1 MQRTPTTEPTR
12 SPGPLIRAP
21 SADPSNAAALARRF
35 EAIVFD
41 WDGIA
46 APVRPAAATRLRRLV
61 EEACEAGLE
70 LAIVSKAD
78 VETVDGELA
87 ARPGSRGGL
96 VLALNRGSE
105 VYRVDRDGP
114 QLVKRRSATGE
125 EEAAL
130 SRAAELTVEHL
141 AARGLKALIVSER
154 LNRRRIDLIAEPECT
169 DPPRVRAGQLTVA
182 VEDRLAAAGIEGLTG
197 ALEIAS
203 AAAADAG
210 LADPRVTAGAGHVEI
225 GLTDASDSTRWIIG
239 ELWRMGIGPG
249 QVLVLGNRFG
259 SLEPFPGSHSNLLEG
274 EVPGASALS
283 AGVQVDGVPTGVV
296 RFGGGSEMFARVL
309 EDQTARRHN
318 GELPLVSADPEW
330 TLPVDD
336 HEPRLER
343 VHESLLTL
351 ADGRLGTRGSLLVSN
366 PAEGPSVLLS
376 GVYAGRGPETQ
387 LLAGPRWNTIEL
399 ADAPELSTRRVLD
412 LHSGTLSQ
420 ELLAGDARLQA
431 LLLSSLARPA
441 TTVMRIRGRG
451 ATPLLGHGMQPPPDV
466 EHERGEKD
474 RREWMRVADSPG
486 SIVAASYE
494 RFRDQRLHG
503 AGPDWILDRLAS
515 YEGAPAGRA
524 DEHTGLARVNEARE
538 LGFDTMLSDHRRA
551 WAARWEDADIRIDGD
566 PELQLAVRLA
576 LFHLIAS
583 VADEG
588 EAAVGARGL
597 TGAGYRGHVFWDS
610 DVHVLPFVAATHP
623 GAARAMLEYRVR
635 RLPVALRAARAQ
647 DRAGARFPWESAAS
661 GEDVTPAS
669 VKNSR
674 GEVDPVL
681 CGYQEEHI
689 VADVAWA
696 AAHYIDWTGD
706 QAFANGPGLELLVET
721 ARWWASRIVLD
732 ADGSG
737 HIRGVM
743 GPDEYHPLVDDNAYT
758 NVMARWNLRRAAT
771 MSAGVV
777 DETERRRWL
786 ERADAIVDGYDP
798 LSGIYEQFEGFH
810 QLEPLLIRDLAPRPV
825 AADMLLGQ
833 ERTRNAQIVKQADVL
848 MLHYLVPDEV
858 ATGSL
863 EPNLKFYDPRTAHG
877 STLSPGVHA
886 ALFARGGRPEAA
898 REMLRLTA
906 RLDID
911 DIGHTT
917 GEGVHLAGMGSV
929 WRALAYG
936 YAGLRPA
943 GNALAIDPTLAPG
956 WETLDLRVKFRGS
969 RVHVQIHPES
979 VHASADPPINALNPA
994 GESVVLTRAAQTFEL
1009 SSQTSTRAR

>member
-1 MQRTPTTEPTR
+1 MSGAR
-12 SPGPLIRAP
+12 SDHPIAAP
-21 SADPSNAAALARRF
+21 LARRF

-46 APVRPAAATRLRRLV
+46 APDRPAAATRLRRLV
-61 EEACEAGLE
+61 EEACNAGIE
-70 LAIVSKAD
+70 LAIVSEAD
-78 VETVDGELA
+78 VETLDGELE

-96 VLALNRGSE
+96 VLAINRGSE
-105 VYRVDRDGP
+105 VFRVDRGGP
-114 QLVKRRSATGE
+114 RLVKRRTATCE
-125 EEAAL
+125 EETAL
-130 SRAAELTVEHL
+130 SRAAELTVQRL
-141 AARGLKALIVSER
+141 AARGLIALIASER
-154 LNRRRIDLIAEPECT
+154 LNRRRIDLIAEPACT
-169 DPPRVRAGQLTVA
+169 EPPQAPAGVLPVA
-182 VEDRLAAAGIEGLTG
+182 VKDRLAAAGIAGLTV

-210 LADPRVTAGAGHVEI
+210 LADPRVTAGAEHVEI
-225 GLTDASDSTRWIIG
+225 GLTDASDSAGWIID
-239 ELWRMGIGPG
+239 ELWRTGIGPG
-249 QVLVLGNRFG
+249 QVLVLGDCFG
-259 SLEPFPGSHSNLLEG
+259 SLGPFPGSDSNLLVG
-274 EVPGASALS
+274 EVHDASALS
-283 AGVQVDGVPTGVV
+283 VGVQVGGVPTGVV
-296 RFGGGSEMFARVL
+296 RFGGGGDIFARVL
-309 EDQTARRHN
+309 EDQIARRDN

-336 HEPRLER
+336 NEPRLER

-366 PAEGPSVLLS
+366 PAEDPSVLFS
-376 GVYAGRGPETQ
+376 GVYAGQGSETQ
-387 LLAGPRWNTIEL
+387 LLPGPRWNTIEL

-412 LHSGTLSQ
+412 LHTGTLSQ

-441 TTVMRIRGRG
+441 TTVMRVRGRG
-451 ATPLLGHGMQPPPDV
+451 ATPLVGDGMQPPPDV
-466 EHERGEKD
+466 EHGRGQD
-474 RREWMRVADSPG
+474 RREWMRVAGSPG
-486 SIVAASYE
+486 SIVATSYE

-503 AGPDWILDRLAS
+503 AGLDWILDRLAS
-515 YEGAPAGRA
+515 YEGTSDGCA
-524 DEHTGLARVNEARE
+524 DERTGLARVNEARE

-610 DVHVLPFVAATHP
+610 DAHVLPFLAATHP

-647 DRAGARFPWESAAS
+647 GRAGARFPWESAAS

-674 GEVDPVL
+674 GEADPVY
-681 CGYQEEHI
+681 CGIQEEHI

-706 QAFANGPGLELLVET
+706 QAFAAGPGLELLVET
-721 ARWWASRIVLD
+721 ARWWASRIELD

-758 NVMARWNLRRAAT
+758 NVMARWNLRRAAA

-777 DETERRRWL
+777 GETERRRWL

-810 QLEPLLIRDLAPRPV
+810 QLEPLLITDLAPRPV
-825 AADMLLGQ
+825 AADVLLGH
-833 ERTRNAQIVKQADVL
+833 ERTRNAQVVKQAAVL

-886 ALFARGGRPEAA
+886 ALFARAGRPEAA
-898 REMLRLTA
+898 LEMLRLTA

-917 GEGVHLAGMGSV
+917 REGVHLAGMGTV

-956 WETLDLRVKFRGS
+956 WETLDLRVQFRGS
-969 RVHVQIHPES
+969 RVHVQINPES
-979 VHASADPPINALNPA
+979 VQASADPPISALNPA
-994 GESVVLTRAAQTFEL
+994 GENVVLTRAAQAFEL
-1009 SSQTSTRAR
+1009 SPKTPTRAR

>member
-1 MQRTPTTEPTR
+1 MQRTPASEPH
-12 SPGPLIRAP
+12 PLANSFMSAP
-21 SADPSNAAALARRF
+21 SADPPIPELLARRF

-46 APVRPAAATRLRRLV
+46 APDRPAAATRLRPLV
-61 EEACEAGLE
+61 EDACEAGIE
-70 LAIVSKAD
+70 LAILSEAD
-78 VETVDGELA
+78 VETVDGELE
-87 ARPGSRGGL
+87 ARPGSRAGL

-105 VYRVDRDGP
+105 VFHVDRDGP
-114 QLVKRRSATGE
+114 QLVNRRRATCE
-125 EEAAL
+125 EEVAL
-130 SRAAELTVEHL
+130 SRAAELTVERL
-141 AARGLKALIVSER
+141 TARGVKALIASER
-154 LNRRRIDLIAEPECT
+154 LNRRRIDLIAESECT
-169 DPPRVRAGQLTVA
+169 DPPQARAGEVTVA
-182 VEDRLAAAGIEGLTG
+182 VKDRLAAAGIAGLTG

-203 AAAADAG
+203 VAAADAG

-225 GLTDASDSTRWIIG
+225 GLTDASDSARWIIR
-239 ELWRMGIGPG
+239 ELWRMGIAPC
-249 QVLVLGNRFG
+249 QVLVIGDCFE
-259 SLEPFPGSHSNLLEG
+259 SLEPFPGSDSNLLVG
-274 EVPGASALS
+274 EHGGSALS
-283 AGVQVDGVPTGVV
+283 VGVQVDGVPTGVV
-296 RFGGGSEMFARVL
+296 IFGGGDEIFARVL
-309 EDQTARRHN
+309 EDQTARRDN
-318 GELPLVSADPEW
+318 GELPLGSADPEW

-336 HEPRLER
+336 TEPRLDR

-351 ADGRLGTRGSLLVSN
+351 ADGRLGTRGSLLASN
-366 PAEGPSVLLS
+366 PAEDPSVLLS
-376 GVYAGRGPETQ
+376 GVYAGQGPETQ

-412 LHSGTLSQ
+412 LHTGTLSQ
-420 ELLAGDARLQA
+420 DLLAGDARLQA

-441 TTVMRIRGRG
+441 TAVMRVRGRG
-451 ATPLLGHGMQPPPDV
+451 ATPLVGHGMQPPPDG
-466 EHERGEKD
+466 EHGRGEKD
-474 RREWMRVADSPG
+474 RNVWMRVAGSPG

-503 AGPDWILDRLAS
+503 AGADWVIDRLAC

-524 DEHTGLARVNEARE
+524 DERKALARVNEARE

-551 WAARWEDADIRIDGD
+551 WAARWEDADIRVEGD
-566 PELQLAVRLA
+566 PELQLAIRLA

-610 DVHVLPFVAATHP
+610 DVHVLPFLAATHP

-635 RLPVALRAARAQ
+635 RLPVALRASRAQ
-647 DRAGARFPWESAAS
+647 GRAGARFPWESAAS

-669 VKNSR
+669 VRNSR
-674 GEVDPVL
+674 GEVDPVY
-681 CGYQEEHI
+681 CGIQEEHI

-706 QAFANGPGLELLVET
+706 QAFAAGPGLELLVET
-721 ARWWASRIVLD
+721 ARWWASRIELD
-732 ADGSG
+732 ADGRG

-758 NVMARWNLRRAAT
+758 NVMARWNLRRAAA

-786 ERADAIVDGYDP
+786 ERAVANVDGYDP
-798 LSGIYEQFEGFH
+798 SSGIYEQFEGFH
-810 QLEPLLIRDLAPRPV
+810 QLAPLLIPDVAPRPV
-825 AADMLLGQ
+825 AADVLLGP
-833 ERTRNAQIVKQADVL
+833 ERTRDAQVVKQADVL

-863 EPNLKFYDPRTAHG
+863 EPNLEFYDPRTAHG

-886 ALFARGGRPEAA
+886 ALFARAGQPEAA
-898 REMLRLTA
+898 LEMLRLTA

-917 GEGVHLAGMGSV
+917 REGVHLAGMGTV

-943 GNALAIDPTLAPG
+943 GNALAIDPMLAPG
-956 WETLDLRVKFRGS
+956 WETLDLRVQFRGS
-969 RVHVQIHPES
+969 RVHVQIDPES
-979 VHASADPPINALNPA
+979 VHASADPPISALNPA
-994 GESVVLTRAAQTFEL
+994 GENVVLTRAAQAFEL
-1009 SSQTSTRAR
+1009 SPKPRARAR

>member
-1 MQRTPTTEPTR
+1 M
-12 SPGPLIRAP
+12 SAP
-21 SADPSNAAALARRF
+21 SGDPPIAAPLARRF

-46 APVRPAAATRLRRLV
+46 ASDRPAAATRLRRLV
-61 EEACEAGLE
+61 EDACEAGIE
-70 LAIVSKAD
+70 LAIVSDAD
-78 VETVDGELA
+78 VETVDGELE
-87 ARPGSRGGL
+87 ARPAGRGGL
-96 VLALNRGSE
+96 MLALNRGSE
-105 VYRVDRDGP
+105 VFRADRDGP
-114 QLVKRRSATGE
+114 QLVKRRTATCE
-125 EEAAL
+125 EDAAL
-130 SRAAELTVEHL
+130 SRAAELTVERL
-141 AARGLKALIVSER
+141 AARGLKALIASER
-154 LNRRRIDLIAEPECT
+154 LNRRRIDLIAEPART
-169 DPPRVRAGQLTVA
+169 DPPQARAGEPTVA
-182 VEDRLAAAGIEGLTG
+182 VKDGLAAAGIAGLTE

-210 LADPRVTAGAGHVEI
+210 LAEPRVSAGAEHVEI
-225 GLTDASDSTRWIIG
+225 GLTDASDSARWIIG

-249 QVLVLGNRFG
+249 QVVVLGDCFG
-259 SLEPFPGSHSNLLEG
+259 SLEPVPSSDSSLLVG

-283 AGVQVDGVPTGVV
+283 AAVQVGGVPTGVV
-296 RFGGGSEMFARVL
+296 RFGGGGELFAHVL
-309 EDQTARRHN
+309 EDQIARRDN

-336 HEPRLER
+336 TEPRLER

-351 ADGRLGTRGSLLVSN
+351 GDGRLGTRGSLLVSN
-366 PAEGPSVLLS
+366 PAEDPSVLLS
-376 GVYAGRGPETQ
+376 GVYAGQGPETQ

-412 LHSGTLSQ
+412 LHTGTLSQ
-420 ELLAGDARLQA
+420 DLLADDARLQA

-441 TTVMRIRGRG
+441 TTVMRVRGSG
-451 ATPLLGHGMQPPPDV
+451 ATPLVGHGMQPPPDV
-466 EHERGEKD
+466 EHGHGETD
-474 RREWMRVADSPG
+474 RCAWMRVAGSPG

-494 RFRDQRLHG
+494 RFRDQRLHDAG
-503 AGPDWILDRLAS
+503 ADWVLDRLAC

-524 DEHTGLARVNEARE
+524 DEHTVLARVNEAQE

-610 DVHVLPFVAATHP
+610 DVHVLPFLAATHP

-635 RLPVALRAARAQ
+635 RLPVALRAARGQ
-647 DRAGARFPWESAAS
+647 GRAGARFPWESAAS

-669 VKNSR
+669 ITNSR
-674 GEVDPVL
+674 GEVDPVH
-681 CGYQEEHI
+681 CGIQEEHI

-706 QAFANGPGLELLVET
+706 QAFAAGPGLELLVET
-721 ARWWASRIVLD
+721 ARWWASRIELD

-758 NVMARWNLRRAAT
+758 NVMARWNLRRAAA
-771 MSAGVV
+771 MSAGTV

-798 LSGIYEQFEGFH
+798 LSGTYEQFEGFY
-810 QLEPLLIRDLAPRPV
+810 QLEPLLIPDLAPRPV
-825 AADMLLGQ
+825 AADMLLGPD
-833 ERTRNAQIVKQADVL
+833 RTRHAQVVKQADVL

-886 ALFARGGRPEAA
+886 ALFARAGQPEAGL
-898 REMLRLTA
+898 EMLRLTA

-917 GEGVHLAGMGSV
+917 REGVHLAGMGTV

-943 GNALAIDPTLAPG
+943 GNALAIDPVLAPG
-956 WETLDLRVKFRGS
+956 WETLDLRVQFRGS
-969 RVHVQIHPES
+969 RVRVQISPES
-979 VHASADPPINALNPA
+979 VHASADPPISALNPA
-994 GESVVLTRAAQTFEL
+994 GENVVLTRAAQAFEL
-1009 SSQTSTRAR
+1009 SPKTPARAR

>member
-1 MQRTPTTEPTR
+1 M
-12 SPGPLIRAP
+12 
-21 SADPSNAAALARRF
+21 
-35 EAIVFD
+35 FD
-41 WDGIA
+41 LDGIA
-46 APVRPAAATRLRRLV
+46 APDRPAAATRLRRLV
-61 EEACEAGLE
+61 EDACEAGIE
-70 LAIVSKAD
+70 LAIVSEAD
-78 VETVDGELA
+78 VQTVDGELE
-87 ARPGSRGGL
+87 ARPGSRAGL
-96 VLALNRGSE
+96 LLALNRGSE
-105 VYRVDRDGP
+105 VFRVDRDGP
-114 QLVKRRSATGE
+114 RLVKRRRATFE

-130 SRAAELTVEHL
+130 SRAAELTVERL
-141 AARGLKALIVSER
+141 AARGLKARIVSKR

-169 DPPRVRAGQLTVA
+169 DPPRARTGELTVA
-182 VEDRLAAAGIEGLTG
+182 VKDRLAAAGIAGLTG

-210 LADPRVTAGAGHVEI
+210 LADPRVTAGAEHVEI
-225 GLTDASDSTRWIIG
+225 GLTDASDSARWIIR
-239 ELWRMGIGPG
+239 ELWRIGIGPG
-249 QVLVLGNRFG
+249 QVLVLGDCFG
-259 SLEPFPGSHSNLLEG
+259 SLEPLPSGDSNLLVG
-274 EVPGASALS
+274 EVHGASALS
-283 AGVQVDGVPTGVV
+283 VGVQVGGVPTGVV
-296 RFGGGSEMFARVL
+296 RFGGGGEMFASVL
-309 EDQTARRHN
+309 EDQIARRDN

-336 HEPRLER
+336 TEPRLER

-351 ADGRLGTRGSLLVSN
+351 GDGRLGTRGSQLLSN
-366 PAEGPSVLLS
+366 PAEDPSVLLS
-376 GVYAGRGPETQ
+376 GVYAGQGPETQ

-412 LHSGTLSQ
+412 LHTGTLSQ
-420 ELLAGDARLQA
+420 DLLAGDARLQA

-441 TTVMRIRGRG
+441 TTVMRVRGRG
-451 ATPLLGHGMQPPPDV
+451 ATPLVGHGMQPPPDV
-466 EHERGEKD
+466 EHGRGEKG
-474 RREWMRVADSPG
+474 RCAWMRVAGSPG

-503 AGPDWILDRLAS
+503 AGADWVLDRLAS

-524 DEHTGLARVNEARE
+524 DERAVLARVNEARE

-566 PELQLAVRLA
+566 PELQRAVRLA

-610 DVHVLPFVAATHP
+610 DVHVLPFLAATHP

-647 DRAGARFPWESAAS
+647 GRAGARFPWESAAS

-674 GEVDPVL
+674 GEVDPVY
-681 CGYQEEHI
+681 CGIQEEHI
-689 VADVAWA
+689 VADIAWA

-706 QAFANGPGLELLVET
+706 QAFAAGPGLELLVET
-721 ARWWASRIVLD
+721 ARWWASRIELD
-732 ADGSG
+732 ADGRG

-758 NVMARWNLRRAAT
+758 NVMARWNLRRAAA
-771 MSAGVV
+771 MSTRVV

-810 QLEPLLIRDLAPRPV
+810 QLEPLPIPDLAPRPV
-825 AADMLLGQ
+825 AADVLLGH
-833 ERTRNAQIVKQADVL
+833 ERTRNAQVVKQADVL

-863 EPNLKFYDPRTAHG
+863 EPNLKHYDPRTAHG

-886 ALFARGGRPEAA
+886 ALFARAGQPDAA
-898 REMLRLTA
+898 LEMLRLTA

-911 DIGHTT
+911 DVGHTT
-917 GEGVHLAGMGSV
+917 REGVHLAGMGTV

-956 WETLDLRVKFRGS
+956 WETLDLRVQFRGS
-969 RVHVQIHPES
+969 RVHVQINPES
-979 VHASADPPINALNPA
+979 VHASADPPISALNPA
-994 GESVVLTRAAQTFEL
+994 GENVVLTRAAQAFEL
-1009 SSQTSTRAR
+1009 SPQTPKTAR